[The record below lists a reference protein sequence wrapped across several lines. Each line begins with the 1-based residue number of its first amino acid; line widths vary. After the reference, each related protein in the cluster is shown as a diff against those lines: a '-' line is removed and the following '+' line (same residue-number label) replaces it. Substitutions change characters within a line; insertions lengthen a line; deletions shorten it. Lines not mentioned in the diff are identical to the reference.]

1 MATNKDTIDI
11 LNRKEFFY
19 YDKPPKTPEIEKQDR
34 EQTKKDFE
42 LIRKDLEILEI
53 LKKHI
58 YFSSKSG
65 CIRMKD
71 IYKSINNFD
80 FEDLKEW
87 LENE

>member
-1 MATNKDTIDI
+1 MATNKDTIDK
-11 LNRKEFFY
+11 LNRLQFFY
-19 YDKPPKTPEIEKQDR
+19 WAKPTKTPEVLKQDIENAER
-34 EQTKKDFE
+34 DFA

-71 IYKSINNFD
+71 IYKSIKNFD
-80 FEDLKEW
+80 FEELKEW
-87 LENE
+87 LER